1 MSKRGENI
9 YKRKDG
15 RWEGRYKKDRINNK
29 IVYGYVYGKTYK
41 EVKNRLADL
50 RNDGLLKTVSLSSS
64 ITLAEIAEQWLALKQ
79 EQLKWSS
86 VVKYK
91 NTLKLYIL
99 PEFGTTSV
107 SKVTTETITKF
118 NRMLLTTGGKKK
130 QGLSNKTVTG
140 IMSLLK
146 NILSYAV
153 SLNACTLVEF
163 KCITQKQQ
171 KSMKVLSVTEQKILD
186 KHLRGQLNLSSL
198 GMMLCL
204 YTGLRVGE
212 ICALKWKDI
221 SFTEQCISVHH
232 TMQRIKNRNGT
243 ETRKT
248 EIMISSPKS
257 ECSVRQIPIP
267 DDIFTLLKQLRCS
280 PETFF
285 LTGTKSYIEPRTM
298 QNRFKSTLKQCHI
311 ADFNFHALRHTFA
324 TRCIECGFDVKSLSE
339 ILGHASVNIT
349 MNRYVHP
356 SMATKQRNMNKLT
369 EFLAV
374 S

>member
-50 RNDGLLKTVSLSSS
+50 RNDEPSKTVSLSSS
-64 ITLAEIAEQWLALKQ
+64 ITLAEIAEQWLEFKQ

-107 SKVTTETITKF
+107 SKITAETITKF

-153 SLNACTLVEF
+153 SLNFCTSVEF

-171 KSMKVLSVTEQKILD
+171 KSMKILSVSEQKILD
-186 KHLRGQLNLSSL
+186 KHLRGQLNLSGL

-204 YTGLRVGE
+204 YTGLRIGE

-221 SFTEQCISVHH
+221 RAYQKPKRH
-232 TMQRIKNRNGT
+232 RKPKNRNHDFIT
-243 ETRKT
+243 EK
-248 EIMISSPKS
+248 
-257 ECSVRQIPIP
+257 
-267 DDIFTLLKQLRCS
+267 
-280 PETFF
+280 
-285 LTGTKSYIEPRTM
+285 
-298 QNRFKSTLKQCHI
+298 
-311 ADFNFHALRHTFA
+311 
-324 TRCIECGFDVKSLSE
+324 
-339 ILGHASVNIT
+339 
-349 MNRYVHP
+349 
-356 SMATKQRNMNKLT
+356 
-369 EFLAV
+369 
-374 S
+374 